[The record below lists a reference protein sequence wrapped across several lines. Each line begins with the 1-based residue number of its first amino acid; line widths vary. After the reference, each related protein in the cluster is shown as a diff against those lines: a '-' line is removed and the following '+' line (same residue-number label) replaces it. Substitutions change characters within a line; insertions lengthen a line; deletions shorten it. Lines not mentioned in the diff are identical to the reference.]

1 MCSISL
7 QRFPY
12 LQIQSFNTKTAQSI
26 PSNFDFSERQSCELP
41 WVNFNAADDAREKAI
56 AECRALS
63 LEDRMPSFARSKGS
77 PMSVGKPS
85 GRDDLTHIFHFNKTD
100 CMIHRKT
107 ASRVAAPRSM
117 GHALIKLQ
125 APPSSLSNSRIT
137 RRCVTANEACVRTPK
152 SAADRLPAACVRN
165 RRARCGFEHGYTMGA
180 NPYGRAPHQ
189 RVLCALPTNACRG
202 FPMKNTAPRALLS

>member
-1 MCSISL
+1 MQS
-7 QRFPY
+7 
-12 LQIQSFNTKTAQSI
+12 QSFNTKTAQSI

-63 LEDRMPSFARSKGS
+63 LEDRMPSFACSKGS

-117 GHALIKLQ
+117 GHALIKLLQ
-125 APPSSLSNSRIT
+125 
-137 RRCVTANEACVRTPK
+137 
-152 SAADRLPAACVRN
+152 
-165 RRARCGFEHGYTMGA
+165 ARC
-180 NPYGRAPHQ
+180 RI
-189 RVLCALPTNACRG
+189 RVLRADALPQTKPVCALRSQQLTAC
-202 FPMKNTAPRALLS
+202 PQLVCEIDELAAALNTGTPWGPILTGVRHIKECSARCLQTRVGDSP